1 MTMEKRSAFSL
12 ICYGYVSMIIS
23 VMFVFQV
30 QKLKSTIILSLQK
43 ECVNQ
48 GQTLVASQ
56 LWDSAV
62 NYVLMAWS
70 YVEGMPD
77 WDNPSHNKSKEQCF
91 KGLAAQCKKAL
102 MKLKSSLS
110 EEKCADLLKR

>member
-1 MTMEKRSAFSL
+1 MSL
-12 ICYGYVSMIIS
+12 LPC
-23 VMFVFQV
+23 QV
-30 QKLKSTIILSLQK
+30 QKLKSTVTLSLQK

-70 YVEGMPD
+70 YVDGMPD

-91 KGLAAQCKKAL
+91 KGLAAQCKKSTYEA
-102 MKLKSSLS
+102 
-110 EEKCADLLKR
+110 EEQSFRRKVCRFTKKVRQG